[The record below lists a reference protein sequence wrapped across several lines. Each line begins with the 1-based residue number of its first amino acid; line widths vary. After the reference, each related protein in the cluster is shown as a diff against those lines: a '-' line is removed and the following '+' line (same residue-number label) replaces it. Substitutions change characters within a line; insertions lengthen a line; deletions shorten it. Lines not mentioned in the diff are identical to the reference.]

1 VKSIQKRLYELAFNA
16 YSDNRRLVAPLVG
29 FPGCKLIGS
38 SIKITQQNHGLH
50 FACINS
56 LVKLFNPDVVFMM
69 MDLSVEANALGLPVR
84 FPIDESSSVEKHPI
98 ENISDLDHYRR
109 INILQDARIHS
120 YIKTME
126 LTATTLPKEIL
137 KCAYVV
143 GPVTLAGL
151 LESAQKVAIDSILE
165 PERLSEL
172 CAFSTEI
179 IQKYALAM
187 INAGADI
194 ICVLEPTAAIL
205 GPKEFR
211 KFSGHYVHHIME
223 SYKYSD
229 VETIYHVCGNTMHLI
244 KEMVSIGVAG
254 ISLDGPETGV
264 DMAKAAKMVSE
275 DIILIGNV
283 SPTIVLVNGTVE
295 EVKEATTELLEDMRQ
310 YPNFILSTGCDLPP
324 ETPIKNIKAFME
336 TGRNFR

>member
-1 VKSIQKRLYELAFNA
+1 MKHKNKIFDLAQKA
-16 YSDNRRLVAPLVG
+16 YSENRRLIAPLVG

-56 LVKLFNPDVVFMM
+56 LAKLFKPDAVFMM

-84 FPIDESSSVEKHPI
+84 FPIDESSSVEKHPLD
-98 ENISDLDHYRR
+98 DLSELDYYRR

-137 KCAYVV
+137 KCAYVI

-151 LESAQKVAIDSILE
+151 LQSAQRVAMDSILE
-165 PERLSEL
+165 PERLLEL

-187 INAGADI
+187 VNAGADI

-244 KEMVSIGVAG
+244 EKMASIRVAG

-264 DMAKAAKMVSE
+264 DMVKAAKMVPE

-295 EVKEATTELLEDMRQ
+295 EVKEATTELLEKMRA

-324 ETPIKNIKAFME
+324 ETPIENIKAFME

>member
-1 VKSIQKRLYELAFNA
+1 MKRKKKILNLVQKA
-16 YSDNRRLVAPLVG
+16 YSENRRIIAPLAG
-29 FPGCKLIGS
+29 FPGCGLIGS
-38 SIKITQQNHGLH
+38 SIKLTQQNHGLH
-50 FACINS
+50 FSCINS
-56 LVKLFNPDVVFMM
+56 LFKLFAPDVAFMM

-84 FPIDESSSVEKHPI
+84 FPTHESSSVEKHPL
-98 ENISDLDHYRR
+98 ENIHELDHYRR

-137 KCAYVV
+137 KCAYVI

-151 LESAQKVAIDSILE
+151 LESAQRVAMDSILE
-165 PERLSEL
+165 PERLSRL

-187 INAGADI
+187 VNAGANI
-194 ICVLEPTAAIL
+194 ICVLDPTAAIL

-223 SYKYSD
+223 SYKYSN
-229 VETIYHVCGNTMHLI
+229 VETIYHVCGNTMHLV
-244 KEMVSIGVAG
+244 KEMVSIGVSG
-254 ISLDGPETGV
+254 ISLDGPETGI
-264 DMAKAAKMVSE
+264 DMIKIAKMVPE
-275 DIILIGNV
+275 DVILFGNI
-283 SPTIVLVNGTVE
+283 SPTVVLVNGTVK
-295 EVKEATTELLEDMRQ
+295 EVKEATVELLENMKP

-336 TGRNFR
+336 AGRNFR

>member
-1 VKSIQKRLYELAFNA
+1 MKHKNRTLDLVQKA
-16 YSDNRRLVAPLVG
+16 YSENRRLIAPLIG
-29 FPGCKLIGS
+29 FPGCKLIDS

-56 LVKLFNPDVVFMM
+56 LVKLFKPDVAFMM

-84 FPIDESSSVEKHPI
+84 FPIDESSSVEKHTVDD
-98 ENISDLDHYRR
+98 ISDLNHYRR

-126 LTATTLPKEIL
+126 LTTTTLPKEIL

-151 LESAQKVAIDSILE
+151 LQSAQRVAMDSILE

-187 INAGADI
+187 VNAGANI

-211 KFSGHYVHHIME
+211 EFSGYYVHHIME
-223 SYKYSD
+223 SYKYSN

-244 KEMVSIGVAG
+244 KEMASIGVAG

-264 DMAKAAKMVSE
+264 DMVKAVKMVPE
-275 DIILIGNV
+275 DVILIGNV

-295 EVKEATTELLEDMRQ
+295 EVKEATTELLENMRS

-324 ETPIKNIKAFME
+324 ETPINNIKAFME